1 MINLLQKRKHRGL
14 LLAFLLIGDV
24 LLIAIGALTW
34 VIITLPRLPD
44 DPNTLLAESGI
55 NIYAAS
61 GELLY
66 TVNQRVDRVSI
77 DQVHP
82 HFIQAILATEDQDF
96 YHHRGYSLKGMT
108 GAVVANIRQWRKFR
122 GGSTITQQIIKN
134 IFLTREKSYLRKLK
148 EIFLATQLEALF
160 ERHYG
165 ANYKDR
171 LLELYINGS
180 FYGANAYGV
189 ADAARTYFGK
199 SAVDLTLLESA
210 ILAGL
215 PNAPGALS
223 PFRQDKSKIMARA
236 NLVLRRM
243 QELNYIT
250 SQEAQTAL
258 DSKLQL
264 ATDRTP
270 QNRTPYFVETIK
282 AEVARLW
289 GASAL
294 SFGGLTIHTTLDL
307 SMQQAA
313 EQAMTSELTE
323 LDARLGFSA
332 YKNATQKQRANY
344 VQGALICLDPR
355 TGHIKA
361 MVGGRDIFVSYYNRA
376 TQARRQPGSGFKPL
390 VYLSAF
396 ETGTVSPLTLFNDE
410 PRTYR
415 VNNKDWTPKNF
426 KNSYLG
432 LTTAAQALVKSANA
446 TSVQIGFQIGPDR
459 IVDLAKR
466 SGIQSPLRP
475 YPSIALG
482 AQEVTLLDMAVAYG
496 TIAQYGF
503 HVAPTFIT
511 HIEDPEGQTRYRH
524 QPNPV
529 PVINPEHTAIIIN
542 LMQHVVNH
550 GTGRRLRALGFTGPV
565 AGKTGTTNDNTDAW
579 FTGFTPN
586 LVTSVWIG
594 FDNRS
599 DGRQLIEPKTKRQIT
614 GGSGAAPIWTTFM
627 KSIKAGNTPSAFI
640 TPPGITEHRVN
651 LRTGTSDTSAT
662 AISIALPDGV
672 IPNTFADTLMF
683 LQSLNNLTPSPF
695 PKEKGND

>member
-1 MINLLQKRKHRGL
+1 MINLKFINVIKKRSA
-14 LLAFLLIGDV
+14 LLALLFIADII
-24 LLIAIGALTW
+24 LIFAGVVAWT
-34 VIITLPRLPD
+34 IITLPKLPE
-44 DPNTLLAESGI
+44 DPNTLLTESGI

-66 TVNQRVDRVSI
+66 TVNQRVDRITI
-77 DQVHP
+77 DRVHP

-96 YHHRGYSLKGMT
+96 YHHRGYSLKGIA
-108 GAVVANIRQWRKFR
+108 GAFVANIRQWRKFR
-122 GGSTITQQIIKN
+122 GGSTLTQQIIKN

-165 ANYKDR
+165 KDYKNR

-199 SAVDLTLLESA
+199 NPTDLTLLESA

-215 PNAPGALS
+215 PNAPGTLS
-223 PFRQDKSKIMARA
+223 PFRQDKSRIMARA
-236 NLVLRRM
+236 DLVLRRM
-243 QELNYIT
+243 QELNFIT
-250 SQEAQTAL
+250 SQDAQNAL
-258 DSKLQL
+258 TSKLQL
-264 ATDRTP
+264 TTNRTP

-313 EQAMTSELTE
+313 EQAMAAGLNE
-323 LDARLGFSA
+323 LDTRLGFSD
-332 YKNATQKQRANY
+332 YKNASQKERANY

-390 VYLSAF
+390 VYLAAF
-396 ETGTVSPLTLFNDE
+396 ETGDLSPLSLFNDE

-415 VNNKDWTPKNF
+415 INNKDWTPKNF

-446 TSVQIGFQIGPDR
+446 TSVQIGQQIGPNR
-459 IVDLAKR
+459 IVDLAQR
-466 SGIQSPLRP
+466 TGIQSPLKP

-482 AQEVTLLDMAVAYG
+482 AQEVTVLDMAVAYG

-511 HIEDPEGQTRYRH
+511 HIKDPEGQTRYRH
-524 QPNPV
+524 RPNPI
-529 PVINPEHTAIIIN
+529 PVVSPTHTAIIIN

-550 GTGRRLRALGFTGPV
+550 GTGRRLRALGFTGPA

-579 FTGFTPN
+579 FTGFTPD

-594 FDNRS
+594 FDNRKG
-599 DGRQLIEPKTKRQIT
+599 GRQLIEPKTKRQIT
-614 GGSGAAPIWTTFM
+614 GGSGAAPIWTAFM
-627 KSIKAGNTPSAFI
+627 KNVTANKQQNIFI
-640 TPPGITEHRVN
+640 TPPGVTEHVVN
-651 LRTGTSDTSAT
+651 LRTGLADTSST
-662 AISIALPDGV
+662 AISITLPDGI
-672 IPNTFADTLMF
+672 IPNMPTDTLTF
-683 LQSLNNLTPSPF
+683 LQTQRDSNP
-695 PKEKGND
+695 